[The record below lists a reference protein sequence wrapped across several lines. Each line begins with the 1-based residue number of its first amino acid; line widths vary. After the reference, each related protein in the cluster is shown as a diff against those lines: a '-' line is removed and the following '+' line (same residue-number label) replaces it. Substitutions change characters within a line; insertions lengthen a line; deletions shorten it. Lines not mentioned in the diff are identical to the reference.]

1 MTCEE
6 YEATRGRGVPRSARG
21 SSALRQAAAPS
32 PERRALQL
40 GRTGAEG
47 VGATPGT
54 AADSG
59 GREAGRAGKGRGECA
74 LARLG
79 GPAEA
84 RGALVRRVRACAVWR
99 GGKCCGLPRRRAVRR
114 EHGARGRRARL
125 AGGTVSSRRTRPGP
139 RGDGAVAAAG
149 ARPNHGGDSSTES

>member
-1 MTCEE
+1 MEQ
-6 YEATRGRGVPRSARG
+6 RGEGAQGPARG
-21 SSALRQAAAPS
+21 SSAVRQAAAPS
-32 PERRALQL
+32 PERLALQP
-40 GRTGAEG
+40 GRTGTEG
-47 VGATPGT
+47 VGSTPGT
-54 AADSG
+54 AAGSG

-84 RGALVRRVRACAVWR
+84 RGELVRRVRACAVW
-99 GGKCCGLPRRRAVRR
+99 GGWCGLPRRRAVRR

-149 ARPNHGGDSSTES
+149 ARANTGADPGTEP

>member
-6 YEATRGRGVPRSARG
+6 YEATRGRCQGSARG
-21 SSALRQAAAPS
+21 SSAVRQAAAPS

-84 RGALVRRVRACAVWR
+84 RGALVRRVRACAVV
-99 GGKCCGLPRRRAVRR
+99 GGL
-114 EHGARGRRARL
+114 L
-125 AGGTVSSRRTRPGP
+125 W
-139 RGDGAVAAAG
+139 VAAA
-149 ARPNHGGDSSTES
+149 ARGTAGTWRAGPARAPSWRDR